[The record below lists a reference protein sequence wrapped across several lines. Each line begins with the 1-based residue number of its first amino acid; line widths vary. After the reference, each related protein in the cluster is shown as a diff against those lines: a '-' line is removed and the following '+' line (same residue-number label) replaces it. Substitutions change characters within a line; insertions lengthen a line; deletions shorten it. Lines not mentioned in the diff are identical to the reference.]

1 MAEIN
6 LLHSLP
12 KGKRNVAVRAAA
24 KTDEHIRISREY
36 GEMYFDGPREY
47 GYGGYR
53 YDGRWQPV
61 AKEIVSHFGL
71 KAGDRVLDVGCAKG
85 FLIKDLVSLGIDAY
99 GVDVSHYALMNCEP
113 EVVGRLQIGSA
124 HSLPFPDKSFDAVLS
139 VNTIH
144 NLTKDRCKIA
154 LQEIERLAPGK
165 GFVQIDSYRTPEQKK
180 IFDRWVLTAEF
191 HDYPNGWIA
200 LFNEAGYTGDYY
212 WTILEVD

>member
-1 MAEIN
+1 M
-6 LLHSLP
+6 
-12 KGKRNVAVRAAA
+12 
-24 KTDEHIRISREY
+24 
-36 GEMYFDGPREY
+36 
-47 GYGGYR
+47 
-53 YDGRWQPV
+53 
-61 AKEIVSHFGL
+61 
-71 KAGDRVLDVGCAKG
+71 
-85 FLIKDLVSLGIDAY
+85 
-99 GVDVSHYALMNCEP
+99 
-113 EVVGRLQIGSA
+113 
-124 HSLPFPDKSFDAVLS
+124 PFPDKSFDAVLS